1 MLPREGGVPRSRSV
15 AGLFWV
21 GLLVVANHV
30 VDGGGSAHEHET
42 GARDGGQRSD
52 TCAPATASA
61 GGEPSL
67 WDSHSF
73 CVPADRRGWG
83 EQEESGAG
91 NATHGRLREYRISMP
106 LSVEEF
112 TRGRDFTVARINE
125 LEVDGKGER
134 NVKVRNSARSCRAVR
149 SLRTCTPAPP

>member
-1 MLPREGGVPRSRSV
+1 MLPREGGVPRRRRV
-15 AGLFWV
+15 AGLVWV

-30 VDGGGSAHEHET
+30 VDGGGSACEHEI
-42 GARDGGQRSD
+42 GARDGQQE
-52 TCAPATASA
+52 TCAPTSASA
-61 GGEPSL
+61 GGEPASL

-73 CVPADRRGWG
+73 CVPTDLRGWG

-91 NATHGRLREYRISMP
+91 IGRFNATHGRLREYRISMP

-125 LEVDGKGER
+125 LEVDSKGGR
-134 NVKVRNSARSCRAVR
+134 NVKVRNSTRRC
-149 SLRTCTPAPP
+149 C